1 MGKTMGEDIPDVEKG
16 KQDKNDEEE
25 DDDDCGGCLD
35 VAHLSF
41 QCLAIIV
48 VLVLFIKMLMDDN
61 K

>member
-1 MGKTMGEDIPDVEKG
+1 MGEDIPDVEKG
-16 KQDKNDEEE
+16 KYDDKDDE
-25 DDDDCGGCLD
+25 DDDDDDNYSDCLD

-48 VLVLFIKMLMDDN
+48 FLVLFIKMLMDDN